1 MQDFRCNYIEN
12 KYGDE
17 AEMLLT
23 DTNSQRERF
32 IWLQLLSKWFKVLQ
46 WHKKHIHRSMNDET
60 CGVPIKSFAG
70 INPKMYTFIIEDN
83 HESKKAKGSKTN
95 VNDDELKYE
104 N

>member
-1 MQDFRCNYIEN
+1 M
-12 KYGDE
+12 K
-17 AEMLLT
+17 
-23 DTNSQRERF
+23 
-32 IWLQLLSKWFKVLQ
+32 
-46 WHKKHIHRSMNDET
+46 DET